1 MNEMSGRFGSDDDAL
16 RSEDAPLLTGAGQ
29 FVDDLNIGGQAYGAF
44 VRASVGHG
52 ILRGVDTTAAL
63 AMPGVLAVL
72 TGADAQA
79 AGLGDIPHD
88 PISWQGRHGNGA
100 GPQAGSGL

>member
-44 VRASVGHG
+44 ARHG
-52 ILRGVDTTAAL
+52 GTTYSAPEAEKAL
-63 AMPGVLAVL
+63 ALSV
-72 TGADAQA
+72 DFFR
-79 AGLGDIPHD
+79 
-88 PISWQGRHGNGA
+88 RH
-100 GPQAGSGL
+100 LD

>member
-72 TGADAQA
+72 TGADA
-79 AGLGDIPHD
+79 
-88 PISWQGRHGNGA
+88 
-100 GPQAGSGL
+100 